1 MSALVS
7 VETNSGSPTP
17 HQDVNDLLIDWVK
30 GVRKILSEN
39 MIGLYLFG
47 SLTYGDFV
55 RGRSD
60 IDLQAVVRE
69 PLGSDELSSIEKFHL
84 ELERRHAAWA
94 GRVECSY
101 VPAVLLSEILPPTT
115 PRPWWGFSALYRAA
129 PYGNEWII
137 NQYLLDEYG
146 LALVGP
152 DFGTLLERPVDVMQV
167 RKASARDLFR
177 EWEPKIDDPEWLTVS
192 HYQSYL
198 VLNLC
203 RILFAVIGGD
213 VASKSRAAAW
223 VVTTYP
229 EWRDVVT
236 EALLW
241 RHGMEMKRQNDAI
254 AFVRFGIQKV
264 KETKIDL

>member
-1 MSALVS
+1 MGVK
-7 VETNSGSPTP
+7 TNPGSPTP
-17 HQDVNDLLIDWVK
+17 HKDVNDLLVDWVD
-30 GVRKILSEN
+30 GVRRILSGN
-39 MIGLYLFG
+39 VVGLYLFG

-60 IDLQAVVRE
+60 IDLQAVVRQ
-69 PLGSDELSSIEKFHL
+69 PLDNDELSSIEKFHF

-101 VPAVLLSEILPPTT
+101 LPAALLPETLPPMS
-115 PRPWWGFSALYRAA
+115 PRPWWGFSTLYRAA

-137 NQYLLDEYG
+137 NQYLLERCG
-146 LALVGP
+146 VALAGP
-152 DFGTLLERPVDVMQV
+152 EFRTLLERPVDVMQV
-167 RKASARDLFR
+167 REASARDLLR
-177 EWEPKIDDPEWLTVS
+177 EWEPKIDDPEWLAVS

-203 RILFAVIGGD
+203 RILVTVVGGD

-229 EWRDVVT
+229 EWKDLVT
-236 EALLW
+236 EAMLW
-241 RHGMEMKRQNDAI
+241 RHGMEMKRQNEAI
-254 AFVRFGIQKV
+254 AFVRFAIQKV
-264 KETKIDL
+264 NETIS